1 MKQNVISPRAK
12 PQNCNSS
19 TEMSVQPSVS
29 AELDMNFC
37 SHFSILHST
46 NTHTH
51 VCEHTYTLKDISS
64 MRMCRSNHSRRRVHH
79 MQQQLQLEEAQNCIQ
94 IVDVLEK
101 WQQLQE
107 EGEEEGAA
115 EEDDDGGLS

>member
-46 NTHTH
+46 NAHTH
-51 VCEHTYTLKDISS
+51 ICEHTYTLKDISF
-64 MRMCRSNHSRRRVHH
+64 MRMCRSNHSRRRVQH
-79 MQQQLQLEEAQNCIQ
+79 MQQQLEEAQNCIQ

-107 EGEEEGAA
+107 EEEGAE